1 MIDVVNLMPNTITNA
16 LPERVVFLTIFHFFS
31 VMAWVSV
38 SIQDSQP
45 PYEGLQG
52 LQGTV
57 PFRLRIIHDWGDSP

>member
-38 SIQDSQP
+38 SIQD
-45 PYEGLQG
+45 YEGLQG